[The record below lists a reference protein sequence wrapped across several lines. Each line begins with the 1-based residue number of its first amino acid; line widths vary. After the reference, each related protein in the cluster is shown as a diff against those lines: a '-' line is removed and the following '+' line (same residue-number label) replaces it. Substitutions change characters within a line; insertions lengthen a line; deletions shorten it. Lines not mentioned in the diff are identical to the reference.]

1 MCSGQCRNLH
11 SKGATKM
18 TSSNLT
24 AKDIMAA
31 RVITV
36 KPDDDLFDVIDLLV
50 RNKISGCPVVNDDGC
65 YMGIF
70 SERTSISLLV
80 DAIERGTPTNRIEPF
95 IDLDAATVSPDTD
108 LWTIAQILMTTQYR
122 RLPVLLGGKVVGLIS
137 RRDVLK
143 AANALIQ
150 PVPAPHESGILYI
163 SSIRTRDEA
172 PVS

>member
-1 MCSGQCRNLH
+1 
-11 SKGATKM
+11 M
-18 TSSNLT
+18 TSSSLT
-24 AKDIMAA
+24 ANDIMSR

-36 KPDDDLFDVIDLLV
+36 KPGDDLFDVIDLLV
-50 RNKISGCPVVNDDGC
+50 RNKISGAPVVDDSGC
-65 YMGIF
+65 YLGIF

-80 DAIERGTPTNRIEPF
+80 DAAQRGTPTNRIEGF
-95 IDLDAATVSPDTD
+95 IDSNAATVGRDTD

-122 RLPVLLGGKVVGLIS
+122 RLPVLEKGKVVGLIS

-150 PVPAPHESGILYI
+150 PPQEPHESGILYI
-163 SSIRTRDEA
+163 SSIRTRAEA